1 MNLKNSVFIFVML
14 ISFFSC
20 GSNEGDDITVDGPSN
35 LVISANIVGQDVAHP
50 YGNGSG
56 TITLN
61 FLADNATLYKIN
73 LGNGE
78 TKETS
83 ANELTY
89 SYSGA
94 GLKTFEINIYAYN
107 GFEFIS
113 SSISVTVQIGS
124 PPSNLVVEASIIGQD
139 ETHLNGDGSGT
150 ITLNFSA
157 DNATLYR
164 INLGNGETKETS
176 ANELTYT
183 YSGEGLKTYDIYISA
198 YNDDQFITA
207 YKSITIQ
214 IGSNNNNGLNLVWSD
229 EFDGDGAINSNKW
242 FHQTQLP
249 AGGNWYNGEV
259 QHYTNR
265 IENSYVSDGTLKIV
279 AKKESFTDQGYTK
292 QYTSARLNSKFA
304 FKYGRV
310 EVRAKLPSVAGTW
323 PAIWMLGKNI
333 NEAGGF
339 WYNEGFG
346 TNWPACGEIDIMEP
360 NIAKTEILGTWHW
373 NNGSGYQMNSA
384 YVNKS
389 NAETS
394 QNFHNYIL
402 EWSPSEMKIYIDNT
416 LINQMTTVNPFN
428 EEFYILFNIAMGG
441 SLGGTIDSNFTEDTM
456 EIDYIRVYQESTASV
471 ADENWFEDVLL
482 YPNPVK
488 DNLTIK
494 VPAHL
499 LGAKATIYSLL
510 GQELNSFVQKESTMN
525 VNLSHYKKGVYIL
538 RFENNNK
545 LATYKIFKM

>member
-1 MNLKNSVFIFVML
+1 MHKFIFL
-14 ISFFSC
+14 TFLFNSLFIFSQ
-20 GSNEGDDITVDGPSN
+20 SQTVEDDFEGN
-35 LVISANIVGQDVAHP
+35 
-50 YGNGSG
+50 G
-56 TITLN
+56 TITWEEDPTQLIFFDVAFPN
-61 FLADNATLYKIN
+61 QNIEGIN
-73 LGNGE
+73 
-78 TKETS
+78 TS
-83 ANELTY
+83 ATVLKYHDDGEQYANIRFDTPANFDLSTNHTFSLKIY
-89 SYSGA
+89 IPSSGIT
-94 GLKTFEINIYAYN
+94 GSQLNQISLK
-107 GFEFIS
+107 
-113 SSISVTVQIGS
+113 
-124 PPSNLVVEASIIGQD
+124 LQD
-139 ETHLNGDGSGT
+139 GT
-150 ITLNFSA
+150 IA
-157 DNATLYR
+157 QDWWATQSE
-164 INLGNGETKETS
+164 IK
-176 ANELTYT
+176 
-183 YSGEGLKTYDIYISA
+183 
-198 YNDDQFITA
+198 
-207 YKSITIQ
+207 KSITLDQWQVVTFDFENDTYINLDP
-214 IGSNNNNGLNLVWSD
+214 GSLPPTQRTDFNRIVLQVNGENNTDHVLAYIDDFLYDGTIDVPVNPVYDNLVWSD
-229 EFDGDGAINSNKW
+229 EFDGNGAINSNKW
-242 FHQTQLP
+242 FHQTQLI
-249 AGGNWYNGEV
+249 AGNSWANNEV

-265 IENSYVSDGTLKIV
+265 TDNSYVSGGTLKLV
-279 AKKESFTDQGYTK
+279 AKKESFTDQGHTK

-416 LINQMTTVNPFN
+416 SINQMTTVNPFN